1 MNRSLIVA
9 VVAVGVVALAYLLFG
24 GAPQRAVAPEQA
36 PAPLALGT
44 NAPTGAPLRSAPPH
58 PASAPAGE
66 PDTVT
71 PVTADA
77 GAPEPQG
84 PFTIDFGQHILS
96 FKVDPESR
104 VIRTGLRVV
113 VSNAAA
119 QREVRLRRQELLRM
133 VYFLGANRN
142 PEGAIGEAGR
152 DRFANDLLERFRNV
166 IRSGAVESVEL
177 EGWAVGPRPDTSG
190 RVPGPR

>member
-9 VVAVGVVALAYLLFG
+9 VVAVSVVALAYLLFG

-44 NAPTGAPLRSAPPH
+44 NAPTGAPVRPVAPR
-58 PASAPAGE
+58 PASV
-66 PDTVT
+66 PDTVA

-77 GAPEPQG
+77 GAQEPQG
-84 PFTIDFGQHILS
+84 PFTIDFGQHTLS

-104 VIRTGLRVV
+104 VIRTGLRLV

-152 DRFANDLLERFRNV
+152 DRFADDLLERFRNV
-166 IRSGAVESVEL
+166 IRSGTVESVEL
-177 EGWAVGPRPDTSG
+177 EGWSVGPRPDPSG
-190 RVPGPR
+190 RIPGPR